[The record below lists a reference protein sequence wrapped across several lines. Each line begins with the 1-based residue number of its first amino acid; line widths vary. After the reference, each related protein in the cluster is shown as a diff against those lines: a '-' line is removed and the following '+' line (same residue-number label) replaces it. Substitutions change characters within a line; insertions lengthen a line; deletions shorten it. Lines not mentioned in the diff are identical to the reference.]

1 MRPVAWKLV
10 CDSSNMLNAILPVL
24 CKNFAKFSVFFQ
36 KSDNSLGMPSKDI
49 YYSDKYNDETHEYR
63 HVILPKV
70 IIHFFYVWMIDFHVF
85 RVFQDMAK
93 LIPKSK
99 LMTETEWREIGVQ
112 QSPGWI
118 HYMIHEPEPNIL
130 LFKRAL
136 SKWLELSSSQSFWY
150 IWYK

>member
-1 MRPVAWKLV
+1 
-10 CDSSNMLNAILPVL
+10 
-24 CKNFAKFSVFFQ
+24 
-36 KSDNSLGMPSKDI
+36 
-49 YYSDKYNDETHEYR
+49 
-63 HVILPKV
+63 
-70 IIHFFYVWMIDFHVF
+70 
-85 RVFQDMAK
+85 MAK

-136 SKWLELSSSQSFWY
+136 SK
-150 IWYK
+150 